1 MTQTY
6 GTASQNFNF
15 SSIEYNSKLD
25 AKPALLSLYTEQL
38 KFYVALEIWLN
49 TVFEWENLQA
59 SHRMAGGQQEEEE
72 ECEDCKL
79 QTILRVNPNF
89 ELSSVW
95 DILTE
100 P

>member
-6 GTASQNFNF
+6 RTASLNFKF
-15 SSIEYNSKLD
+15 PSIEYNSKPD
-25 AKPALLSLYTEQL
+25 TKPRLLSLYTEQL

-59 SHRMAGGQQEEEE
+59 SDRMAGGQQEDEE

-89 ELSSVW
+89 EPSSVG